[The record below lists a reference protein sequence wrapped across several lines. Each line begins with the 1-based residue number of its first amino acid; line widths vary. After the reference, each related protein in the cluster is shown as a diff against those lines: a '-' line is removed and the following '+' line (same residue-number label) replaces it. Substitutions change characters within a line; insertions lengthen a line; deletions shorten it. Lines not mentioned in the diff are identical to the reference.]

1 MACSYTCKAFIMSCE
16 VSVPGCA
23 FYRGIGVVLITCST
37 HHVIG
42 TFYQFEQSCSSEFIA
57 FWSRRI
63 TFRGLGDIQANT
75 PTLFPTALPSS
86 NSALPLRWSTKQRFR
101 FGPSL
106 VLYPSALLLRL

>member
-1 MACSYTCKAFIMSCE
+1 MSCE

-63 TFRGLGDIQANT
+63 TFRGLGDIQAFSMEYPDT
-75 PTLFPTALPSS
+75 FPHCIAQL
-86 NSALPLRWSTKQRFR
+86 K
-101 FGPSL
+101 
-106 VLYPSALLLRL
+106 